1 MANRP
6 SLIQRKQKKAR
17 VTRNEAYL
25 VNLKYMGTEPSHN
38 GEISNVEYI
47 KTLNWYNTMSDIKE
61 AREFFNSY
69 LKQHDRLE
77 DIKLLKR
84 VPDSFIPLTA
94 AWLCRM
100 AERGYS
106 IKEKDILFIEGR
118 LKSAFSHIEPVKEQ
132 EKKGEVVSIQDRI
145 KEKASEIIAEIEQ
158 IVDNRD
164 SMREFSLYEWLKGKQ
179 IPATYSSAIIKAYQG
194 WLNELLD
201 AYEGSDPDLKEGYRR
216 QTKPQIAQ
224 DIVFFSMIVEDAQKY
239 GDVTKKLRAPRK
251 PRTISIDKKIKGLK
265 FQKEDKGFKI
275 ASINPEKIIGASEL
289 WTFNTKYKTLTV
301 FRAADRGGLQVKGTS
316 IINYDEAN
324 SVTKRTGRKAEYFVE
339 RVLNGGKIVL
349 RKLTE
354 EEGIGSETPLA
365 NRINENTI
373 LLKIV

>member
-6 SLIQRKQKKAR
+6 QLIQRKQKKAR
-17 VTRNEAYL
+17 VTKNETYV
-25 VNLKYMGTEPSHN
+25 VNLKFMGTEPSHK
-38 GEISNVEYI
+38 GDITNVEYI
-47 KTLNWYNTMSDIKE
+47 TSLNWYNAMSDVKE

-69 LKQHDRLE
+69 LKQQDRLE

-84 VPDSFIPLTA
+84 VPDSFVPLTA

-106 IKEKDILFIEGR
+106 LKEKDILFIEGR
-118 LKSAFSHIEPVKEQ
+118 LKNAFSHIEPVKEQ

-145 KEKASEIIAEIEQ
+145 KGKASEIIADIEH

-164 SMREFSLYEWLKGKQ
+164 SMRDFSLYEWLKGKQ
-179 IPATYSSAIIKAYQG
+179 IPATYSSAIVKAYQG

-201 AYEGSDPDLKEGYRR
+201 AYEGNDPDLKEGYRR
-216 QTKPQIAQ
+216 QTKSQIAQ

-251 PRTISIDKKIKGLK
+251 PRTISIDKKIKALK
-265 FQKEDKGFKI
+265 FQKEDKEFKI
-275 ASINPEKIIGASEL
+275 ASVNPEKIIGASEL

-316 IINYDEAN
+316 IVNYDEAN

-354 EEGIGSETPLA
+354 EEGIGSETALA

>member
-17 VTRNEAYL
+17 VTKNEAYV
-25 VNLKYMGTEPSHN
+25 VNLKYMGTEPSHK
-38 GEISNVEYI
+38 GDITNVEYI
-47 KTLNWYNTMSDIKE
+47 TSLNWYNAMSDIKE

-69 LKQHDRLE
+69 LKQQDRLE

-84 VPDSFIPLTA
+84 VPDSFVPLTA

-100 AERGYS
+100 VERGYS
-106 IKEKDILFIEGR
+106 LKEKDIVFIEGR
-118 LKSAFSHIEPVKEQ
+118 LKNAFSHIEPLKEQ

-145 KEKASEIIAEIEQ
+145 KEKASEIIADIEH

-164 SMREFSLYEWLKGKQ
+164 SMRDFSLYEWLKGKQ
-179 IPATYSSAIIKAYQG
+179 IPATYSSAIVKAYQG

-201 AYEGSDPDLKEGYRR
+201 AYEGNDPDLKEGYRR
-216 QTKPQIAQ
+216 QTKSQIAQ
-224 DIVFFSMIVEDAQKY
+224 DIVFFNMIVEDAQKY

-251 PRTISIDKKIKGLK
+251 PRAVSIDKKIKGLK
-265 FQKEDKGFKI
+265 FQKEDKEFKI
-275 ASINPEKIIGASEL
+275 ASVNPERIIGASEL

-301 FRAADRGGLQVKGTS
+301 FRSADRGGLQVKGTS

-324 SVTKRTGRKAEYFVE
+324 SVTKRTGRKAEYFIE

>member
-1 MANRP
+1 MARRA
-6 SLIQRKQKKAR
+6 SLIQRKQKKIR
-17 VTRNEAYL
+17 TTKNEAYL
-25 VNLKYMGTEPSHN
+25 VNIKYMGTEPIHN

-61 AREFFNSY
+61 AREFITLY
-69 LKQHDRLE
+69 LKQQNRLE

-84 VPDSFIPLTA
+84 VPDSFVPLTA

-100 AERGYS
+100 VERGYS
-106 IKEKDILFIEGR
+106 LKEKDILFIEGR
-118 LKSAFSHIEPVKEQ
+118 LKESFSHVEPVKEQ

-145 KEKASEIIAEIEQ
+145 KEKTSEIIADIEH

-164 SMREFSLYEWLKGKQ
+164 SMRDFSLYEWLKGKQ

-216 QTKPQIAQ
+216 QTKTQIAK
-224 DIVFFSMIVEDAQKY
+224 DIVFFNMLVDDAQKY
-239 GDVTKKLRAPRK
+239 GDVTKKMRAPRK

-265 FQKEDKGFKI
+265 YQKEDIAFKI
-275 ASINPEKIIGASEL
+275 ASVNPEKIIGASEL
-289 WTFNTKYKTLTV
+289 WTFNTKYRTLTV
-301 FRAADRGGLQVKGTS
+301 FRAIDRGGLQVKGTS

-324 SVTKRTGRKAEYFVE
+324 SSTKRTGRKAEHFID

-349 RKLTE
+349 RKLME
-354 EEGIGSETPLA
+354 EEGIGSETPLT

-373 LLKIV
+373 LIRIL

>member
-1 MANRP
+1 
-6 SLIQRKQKKAR
+6 
-17 VTRNEAYL
+17 
-25 VNLKYMGTEPSHN
+25 MGTEPSHK
-38 GEISNVEYI
+38 GDITNVEYI
-47 KTLNWYNTMSDIKE
+47 TSLNWYNAMSDIKE

-69 LKQHDRLE
+69 LKQQDRLE

-84 VPDSFIPLTA
+84 VPDSFVPLTA

-100 AERGYS
+100 VERGYS
-106 IKEKDILFIEGR
+106 LKEKDIVFIEGR
-118 LKSAFSHIEPVKEQ
+118 LKNAFSHIEPLKEQ

-145 KEKASEIIAEIEQ
+145 KEKASEIIADIEH

-164 SMREFSLYEWLKGKQ
+164 SMRDFSLYEWLKGKQ
-179 IPATYSSAIIKAYQG
+179 IPATYSSAIVKAYQG

-201 AYEGSDPDLKEGYRR
+201 AYEGNDPDLKEGYRR
-216 QTKPQIAQ
+216 QTKSQIAQ
-224 DIVFFSMIVEDAQKY
+224 DIVFFNMIVEDAQKY

-251 PRTISIDKKIKGLK
+251 PRAVSIDKKIKGLK
-265 FQKEDKGFKI
+265 FQKEDKEFKI
-275 ASINPEKIIGASEL
+275 ASVNPERIIGASEL

-301 FRAADRGGLQVKGTS
+301 FRSADRGGLQVKGTS

-324 SVTKRTGRKAEYFVE
+324 SVTKRTGRKAEYFIE

>member
-17 VTRNEAYL
+17 VTKNEAYV
-25 VNLKYMGTEPSHN
+25 VNLKYMGTEPSHK
-38 GEISNVEYI
+38 GDITNVEYI
-47 KTLNWYNTMSDIKE
+47 TSLNWYNAMSDIKE

-69 LKQHDRLE
+69 LKQQDRLE

-84 VPDSFIPLTA
+84 VPDSFVPLTA

-100 AERGYS
+100 TERGYS
-106 IKEKDILFIEGR
+106 LKEKDIVFIEGR
-118 LKSAFSHIEPVKEQ
+118 LKNAFSHIEPVKEQ

-145 KEKASEIIAEIEQ
+145 KEKASEIIADIEH

-164 SMREFSLYEWLKGKQ
+164 SMRDFSLYEWLKGKQ
-179 IPATYSSAIIKAYQG
+179 IPATYSSAIVKAYQG

-201 AYEGSDPDLKEGYRR
+201 AYEGNDPDLKEGYRR
-216 QTKPQIAQ
+216 QTKSQIAQ
-224 DIVFFSMIVEDAQKY
+224 DIVFFNMIVEDAQKY

-251 PRTISIDKKIKGLK
+251 PRTVSIDKKIKGLK
-265 FQKEDKGFKI
+265 FQKEDKEFKI

>member
-17 VTRNEAYL
+17 VTKNEAYV
-25 VNLKYMGTEPSHN
+25 VNLKYMGTEPSHK
-38 GEISNVEYI
+38 GDITNVEYI
-47 KTLNWYNTMSDIKE
+47 TSLNWYNAMSDIKE

-69 LKQHDRLE
+69 LKQQDRLE

-84 VPDSFIPLTA
+84 VPDSFVPLTA

-100 AERGYS
+100 VERGYS
-106 IKEKDILFIEGR
+106 LKEKDIVFIEGR
-118 LKSAFSHIEPVKEQ
+118 LKNAFSHIEPVKEQ

-145 KEKASEIIAEIEQ
+145 KEKASEIIAYIEH
-158 IVDNRD
+158 IVDNRE
-164 SMREFSLYEWLKGKQ
+164 SMRDFSLYEWLKGKQ
-179 IPATYSSAIIKAYQG
+179 IPATYSSAIVKAYQG

-201 AYEGSDPDLKEGYRR
+201 AYEGNDPDLKEGYRR
-216 QTKPQIAQ
+216 QTKSQIAQ
-224 DIVFFSMIVEDAQKY
+224 DIVFFNMIVEDAQKY

-251 PRTISIDKKIKGLK
+251 PRAVSIDKKIKGLK
-265 FQKEDKGFKI
+265 FQKEDKEFKI
-275 ASINPEKIIGASEL
+275 ASVNPERIIGASEL

-354 EEGIGSETPLA
+354 EEGIGSETALA

>member
-17 VTRNEAYL
+17 VTKNEAYL

-47 KTLNWYNTMSDIKE
+47 KTLNWYNAMSDIKE

-69 LKQHDRLE
+69 LKNQNRLE

-84 VPDSFIPLTA
+84 VPDCFIPLTA

-100 AERGYS
+100 VERGYS
-106 IKEKDILFIEGR
+106 LKEKDILFIEGR
-118 LKSAFSHIEPVKEQ
+118 LKSAFSHIEPLKEQ

-145 KEKASEIIAEIEQ
+145 KEKASEIIADIEH

-164 SMREFSLYEWLKGKQ
+164 SMRDFSLYEWLKGKQ
-179 IPATYSSAIIKAYQG
+179 IPATYSSAIVKAYQG

-201 AYEGSDPDLKEGYRR
+201 AYEGTDPDLKEGYRR

-224 DIVFFSMIVEDAQKY
+224 DIVFFNMIVEDAQKY

-251 PRTISIDKKIKGLK
+251 PRAISIDKKIKGLK
-265 FQKEDKGFKI
+265 FQKEDKEFKI

-289 WTFNTKYKTLTV
+289 WTFNTKYKTITV

-324 SVTKRTGRKAEYFVE
+324 SVTKRTGRKAEHFVE

-349 RKLTE
+349 RKLME

-365 NRINENTI
+365 IRINENTI

>member
-1 MANRP
+1 MARRAA
-6 SLIQRKQKKAR
+6 LIQRKQKTVRTTKSE
-17 VTRNEAYL
+17 THL

-38 GEISNVEYI
+38 GDITNVEYI
-47 KTLNWYNTMSDIKE
+47 TSLNWYNTMSDVKE
-61 AREFFNSY
+61 AREFITSY
-69 LKQHDRLE
+69 LKLQNRLE

-84 VPDSFIPLTA
+84 VSDSFVPLTA

-100 AERGYS
+100 VERGYS
-106 IKEKDILFIEGR
+106 LKEKDIVFIEGR
-118 LKSAFSHIEPVKEQ
+118 LKHAFSHVEPVKEQ

-145 KEKASEIIAEIEQ
+145 KEKTSEIIAEIEH

-164 SMREFSLYEWLKGKQ
+164 SMRDFSLYEWLKSKE
-179 IPATYSSAIIKAYQG
+179 IPATYSAAIVKAYQG

-201 AYEGSDPDLKEGYRR
+201 AYEGSDSDLKEGYRR
-216 QTKPQIAQ
+216 YTKPQIAQ
-224 DIVFFSMIVEDAQKY
+224 DIVFFNMLVDDAQKY
-239 GDVTKKLRAPRK
+239 GDVTKKLRTPRK
-251 PRTISIDKKIKGLK
+251 PRAVSVDKKIKGLK
-265 FQKEDKGFKI
+265 YQKEDKEFKI
-275 ASINPEKIIGASEL
+275 ASVNPEKIIGASEL

-301 FRAADRGGLQVKGTS
+301 FRAIDRGGLQVKGTS

-339 RVLNGGKIVL
+339 RVLNGGKIIL
-349 RKLTE
+349 RKLMD
-354 EEGIGSETPLA
+354 EEGIGSGLALA

>member
-17 VTRNEAYL
+17 VTKNEAYV
-25 VNLKYMGTEPSHN
+25 VNLKYMGTEPSHK
-38 GEISNVEYI
+38 GDISNVEYI
-47 KTLNWYNTMSDIKE
+47 TSLNWYNAMSDIKE

-69 LKQHDRLE
+69 LKQQDRLE

-84 VPDSFIPLTA
+84 VPDSFVPLTA

-100 AERGYS
+100 TERGYS
-106 IKEKDILFIEGR
+106 LKEKDIVFIEGR
-118 LKSAFSHIEPVKEQ
+118 LKNAFSHIEPVKEQ

-145 KEKASEIIAEIEQ
+145 KEKASEIIADIEH
-158 IVDNRD
+158 IVDNRE
-164 SMREFSLYEWLKGKQ
+164 SMRDFSLYEWLKGKQ
-179 IPATYSSAIIKAYQG
+179 IPATYSSAIVKAYQG

-201 AYEGSDPDLKEGYRR
+201 AYEGNDADLKEGYRR
-216 QTKPQIAQ
+216 QTKSQIAQ
-224 DIVFFSMIVEDAQKY
+224 DIVFFNMIVEDAQKY

-251 PRTISIDKKIKGLK
+251 PRTVSIDKKIKGLK
-265 FQKEDKGFKI
+265 FQKEDKEFKI
-275 ASINPEKIIGASEL
+275 ASVNPERIIGASEL

>member
-1 MANRP
+1 MARRP
-6 SLIQRKQKKAR
+6 LVPRKQKKVRASK
-17 VTRNEAYL
+17 NEAYL
-25 VNLKYMGTEPSHN
+25 VNLKYMGDEPSHK

-47 KTLNWYNTMSDIKE
+47 KTLNWYNAMSDIKE
-61 AREFFNSY
+61 AREFISVY
-69 LKQHDRLE
+69 LKQLNRLE

-84 VPDSFIPLTA
+84 VPDPFVPLTA

-100 AERGYS
+100 VERGYS
-106 IKEKDILFIEGR
+106 LKEKDIFFIEGR
-118 LKSAFSHIEPVKEQ
+118 LKQAFTHIEPVKEQ
-132 EKKGEVVSIQDRI
+132 EKKGEVISIQERI
-145 KEKASEIIAEIEQ
+145 KEKTSDIIAEIEH

-164 SMREFSLYEWLKGKQ
+164 SMRDFSLYEWLKGKQ
-179 IPATYSSAIIKAYQG
+179 IPATYSSAIVKAYQG

-224 DIVFFSMIVEDAQKY
+224 DIVFFNMLVEDAQKY
-239 GDVTKKLRAPRK
+239 GDVTKKMRAPRK
-251 PRTISIDKKIKGLK
+251 PRAVSIDKKIKGLK
-265 FQKEDKGFKI
+265 YQKEDKSFKI
-275 ASINPEKIIGASEL
+275 ASVNPEKIIGASEL

-301 FRAADRGGLQVKGTS
+301 FRAIDRGGLQVKGTS

-324 SVTKRTGRKAEYFVE
+324 SGTKRTGRKAEHFID

-349 RKLTE
+349 RKLME
-354 EEGIGSETPLA
+354 EEGIGTEAPLA

-373 LLKIV
+373 LLRIT

>member
-17 VTRNEAYL
+17 VTKNEAYV
-25 VNLKYMGTEPSHN
+25 VNLKYMGTEPSHK
-38 GEISNVEYI
+38 GEITNVEYI
-47 KTLNWYNTMSDIKE
+47 TSLNWYNAMSDIKE

-69 LKQHDRLE
+69 LKQQDRLE

-100 AERGYS
+100 VERGYS
-106 IKEKDILFIEGR
+106 LKEKDIVFIEGR
-118 LKSAFSHIEPVKEQ
+118 LKNAFSHIEPVKEQ

-145 KEKASEIIAEIEQ
+145 KEKASEIIADIEH
-158 IVDNRD
+158 IVDNRN
-164 SMREFSLYEWLKGKQ
+164 SMRDFSLYEWLKGKQ
-179 IPATYSSAIIKAYQG
+179 IPATYSSAIVKAYQG

-201 AYEGSDPDLKEGYRR
+201 AYEGNDPDLKEGYRR
-216 QTKPQIAQ
+216 QTKSQIAQ
-224 DIVFFSMIVEDAQKY
+224 DIVFFNMIVEDAQKY

-265 FQKEDKGFKI
+265 FQKEDKEFKI
-275 ASINPEKIIGASEL
+275 ASINPEKIIGSSEL
-289 WTFNTKYKTLTV
+289 WTFNTKYKTITV

>member
-17 VTRNEAYL
+17 VTKNEAYV
-25 VNLKYMGTEPSHN
+25 VNLKYMGTEPSHK
-38 GEISNVEYI
+38 GEITNVEYI
-47 KTLNWYNTMSDIKE
+47 TSLNWYNAMSDIKE

-69 LKQHDRLE
+69 LKQQDRLE

-84 VPDSFIPLTA
+84 VPDSFVPLTA

-100 AERGYS
+100 VERGYS
-106 IKEKDILFIEGR
+106 LKEKDIVFIEGR
-118 LKSAFSHIEPVKEQ
+118 LKNAFSHIEPVKEQ

-145 KEKASEIIAEIEQ
+145 KEKASEIIADIEH
-158 IVDNRD
+158 IVDNRE
-164 SMREFSLYEWLKGKQ
+164 SMRDFSLYEWLKGKQ
-179 IPATYSSAIIKAYQG
+179 IPATYSSAIVKAYQG

-201 AYEGSDPDLKEGYRR
+201 AYEGNDPDLKEGYRR
-216 QTKPQIAQ
+216 QTKSQIAQ
-224 DIVFFSMIVEDAQKY
+224 DIVFFNMIVEDAQKY

-251 PRTISIDKKIKGLK
+251 PRAVSIDKKIKGLK
-265 FQKEDKGFKI
+265 FQKEDKEFKI
-275 ASINPEKIIGASEL
+275 ASVNPERIIGASDL

>member
-17 VTRNEAYL
+17 VTKNEAYV
-25 VNLKYMGTEPSHN
+25 VNLKYMGTEPSHK
-38 GEISNVEYI
+38 GDITNVEYI
-47 KTLNWYNTMSDIKE
+47 TSLNWYNAMSDIKE

-69 LKQHDRLE
+69 LKQQDRLE

-84 VPDSFIPLTA
+84 VPDSFVPLTA

-100 AERGYS
+100 VERGYS
-106 IKEKDILFIEGR
+106 LKEKDIVFIEGR
-118 LKSAFSHIEPVKEQ
+118 LKNAFSHIEPVKEQ

-145 KEKASEIIAEIEQ
+145 KEKASEIIADIEH
-158 IVDNRD
+158 IVDNRE
-164 SMREFSLYEWLKGKQ
+164 SMRDFSLYEWLKGKQ
-179 IPATYSSAIIKAYQG
+179 IPATYSSAIVKAYQG

-201 AYEGSDPDLKEGYRR
+201 AYEGNDPDLKEGYRR
-216 QTKPQIAQ
+216 QTKSQIAQ
-224 DIVFFSMIVEDAQKY
+224 DIVFFNMIVEDAQKY

-265 FQKEDKGFKI
+265 FQKEDKEFKI
-275 ASINPEKIIGASEL
+275 ASVNPERIIGASEL

-316 IINYDEAN
+316 IINYDESN

>member
-17 VTRNEAYL
+17 VTKNEAYV
-25 VNLKYMGTEPSHN
+25 VNLKYMGTEPSHK
-38 GEISNVEYI
+38 GEITNVEYI
-47 KTLNWYNTMSDIKE
+47 TSLNWYNAMSDIKE

-69 LKQHDRLE
+69 LKQQDRLE

-84 VPDSFIPLTA
+84 VPDSFVPLTA

-100 AERGYS
+100 TERGYS
-106 IKEKDILFIEGR
+106 LKEKDIVFIEGR
-118 LKSAFSHIEPVKEQ
+118 LKNAFSHIEPVKEQ

-145 KEKASEIIAEIEQ
+145 KEKASEIIADIEH
-158 IVDNRD
+158 IVDNRE
-164 SMREFSLYEWLKGKQ
+164 SMRDFSLYEWLKGKQ
-179 IPATYSSAIIKAYQG
+179 IPATYSSAIVKAYQG

-201 AYEGSDPDLKEGYRR
+201 AYEGNDPDLKEGYRR
-216 QTKPQIAQ
+216 QTKSQIAQ

-251 PRTISIDKKIKGLK
+251 PRTISIDKKIKALK
-265 FQKEDKGFKI
+265 FQKEDKEFKI
-275 ASINPEKIIGASEL
+275 ASVNPEKIIGASEL

-316 IINYDEAN
+316 IVNYDEAN

-354 EEGIGSETPLA
+354 EEGIGSETALA

>member
-17 VTRNEAYL
+17 VTKNEAYV
-25 VNLKYMGTEPSHN
+25 VNLKYMGTEPSHK
-38 GEISNVEYI
+38 GDITNVEYI
-47 KTLNWYNTMSDIKE
+47 TSLNWYNAMSDIKE

-69 LKQHDRLE
+69 LKQQDRLE

-84 VPDSFIPLTA
+84 VPDSFVPLTA

-100 AERGYS
+100 VERGYS
-106 IKEKDILFIEGR
+106 LKEKDIVFIESR
-118 LKSAFSHIEPVKEQ
+118 LKNAFSHIEPAKEQ

-145 KEKASEIIAEIEQ
+145 KEKASEIIADIEH
-158 IVDNRD
+158 IVDNRE
-164 SMREFSLYEWLKGKQ
+164 SMRDFSLYEWLKGKQ
-179 IPATYSSAIIKAYQG
+179 IPATYSSAIVKAYQG

-201 AYEGSDPDLKEGYRR
+201 AYEGNDPDLKEGYRR
-216 QTKPQIAQ
+216 QTKSQIAQ
-224 DIVFFSMIVEDAQKY
+224 DIVFFNMIVEDAQKY

-251 PRTISIDKKIKGLK
+251 PRAVSIDKKIKGLK
-265 FQKEDKGFKI
+265 FQKEDKEFKV
-275 ASINPEKIIGASEL
+275 ASVNPERIIGASEL

>member
-17 VTRNEAYL
+17 VTKNEAYV
-25 VNLKYMGTEPSHN
+25 VNLKYMGTEPSHK
-38 GEISNVEYI
+38 GEITNVEYI
-47 KTLNWYNTMSDIKE
+47 TSLNWYNAMSDIKE

-69 LKQHDRLE
+69 LKQQDRLE

-84 VPDSFIPLTA
+84 VPDSFVPLTA

-100 AERGYS
+100 VERGYS
-106 IKEKDILFIEGR
+106 LKEKDIVFIEGR
-118 LKSAFSHIEPVKEQ
+118 LKNAFSHIEPLKEQ

-145 KEKASEIIAEIEQ
+145 KEKASEIIADIEH
-158 IVDNRD
+158 IVDNRE
-164 SMREFSLYEWLKGKQ
+164 SMRDFSLYEWLKGKQ
-179 IPATYSSAIIKAYQG
+179 IPATYSSAIVKAYQG

-201 AYEGSDPDLKEGYRR
+201 AYEGNDPDLKEGYRL
-216 QTKPQIAQ
+216 QTKSQIAQ
-224 DIVFFSMIVEDAQKY
+224 DIVFFNMIVEDAQKY

-251 PRTISIDKKIKGLK
+251 PRAVSIDKKIKGLK
-265 FQKEDKGFKI
+265 FQKEDKKFKI
-275 ASINPEKIIGASEL
+275 ASVNPERIIGASEL

>member
-6 SLIQRKQKKAR
+6 SLIQRKQKKTR

-25 VNLKYMGTEPSHN
+25 VNLKYMGTEPTHN

-69 LKQHDRLE
+69 LKQNDRLE

-145 KEKASEIIAEIEQ
+145 KEKASDIIAEIEQ
-158 IVDNRD
+158 IVDSRD
-164 SMREFSLYEWLKGKQ
+164 SMRDFSLYEWLKGKQ
-179 IPATYSSAIIKAYQG
+179 IPATYSSVIIKAYQG

-201 AYEGSDPDLKEGYRR
+201 AYEGGDPDLKEGYRR
-216 QTKPQIAQ
+216 QTKPEIAQ

-265 FQKEDKGFKI
+265 FQKEDKEFKI